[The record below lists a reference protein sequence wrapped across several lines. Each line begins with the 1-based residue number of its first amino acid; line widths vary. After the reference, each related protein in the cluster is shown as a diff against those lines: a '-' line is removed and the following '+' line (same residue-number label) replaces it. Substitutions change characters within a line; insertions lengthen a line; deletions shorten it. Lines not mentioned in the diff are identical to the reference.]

1 MSNYRITKFR
11 KIIDQNI
18 LKMEADLVP
27 SSPACSDC
35 KLETNGSEKPSD
47 ELSFNYQSCSEYDD
61 DDEPLCEAERLQ
73 HLEEEQEQ
81 LNSSLIALTT
91 HFAQVQFR
99 LKQIVDASQEEK
111 EILLKELEEFA
122 FRGIPD
128 VREYEN
134 GLDLTQMIN
143 ERNQEDK
150 LEQQRNKQKELIHKL
165 KEQLEDL
172 EHYAYETGEAGMPQ
186 SMLLERQSVIIEQL
200 KGKLLLDLD
209 ELDKLSPDELR
220 SQVDSAIKE
229 LVNPAKMK
237 EQLVSQLKTQISD
250 LERFI
255 EFLQGEAESNGKPR
269 CTCDC
274 PVHRK
279 TLKNQSDS
287 DSQSDSGRTRM
298 KSQDRDRSVSHI
310 MRRVLTLLQVFTI
323 TQFGCGGNHFKK
335 NTLKKSS
342 KVNHWGDLRAQLEIA
357 VNDVVKC
364 ASEQEPPFE
373 DSDYTSDSEDV
384 PVVQCNEKLTTAVR
398 KDLASAVRD
407 LMQHGLMPI
416 GQSNSLVPFGC
427 FAVQSTVPKM
437 MHAWDL
443 ILKYYELKNGYQYN
457 ASPARKLCQSFNLEI
472 IGGVA
477 TTPKQSLLSAID
489 NIICTH
495 TPLKRSADS
504 HFKAFICTGLNE
516 KHLVQWLKLIY
527 KTRVL
532 LERFY
537 QPWSYAAKTGFED
550 ALKSLEKLGHLD
562 FDLPVDLA
570 VRQLQSIKDAF

>member
-1 MSNYRITKFR
+1 MNECHST
-11 KIIDQNI
+11 
-18 LKMEADLVP
+18 
-27 SSPACSDC
+27 PALTCSDC
-35 KLETNGSEKPSD
+35 EYLSNDDDTQPSD
-47 ELSFNYQSCSEYDD
+47 DLMYTSCSDFENIN
-61 DDEPLCEAERLQ
+61 EAERLQ
-73 HLEEEQEQ
+73 RLEEEQEQ

-111 EILLKELEEFA
+111 ENLLKELEEFA

-128 VREYEN
+128 IREYEN
-134 GLDLTQMIN
+134 GLDLSQIIH
-143 ERNQEDK
+143 EQNQEVK
-150 LEQQRNKQKELIHKL
+150 LEQQRTRQKELIDKL

-172 EHYAYETGEAGMPQ
+172 ENYAYETGQASMPQ
-186 SMLLERQSVIIEQL
+186 SMLFERQSVVIEQL
-200 KGKLLLDLD
+200 KGKLQLNFD

-220 SQVDSAIKE
+220 SQVDCAIKE

-255 EFLQGEAESNGKPR
+255 EFLQGEAESDGKPR

-279 TLKNQSDS
+279 TSHNH
-287 DSQSDSGRTRM
+287 SGSSSRSGKFSSG
-298 KSQDRDRSVSHI
+298 KSSMRAQKEEKTVAHI

-323 TQFGCGGNHFKK
+323 TQFGCGRNNFQK
-335 NTLKKSS
+335 NTLKKSD
-342 KVNHWGDLRAQLEIA
+342 KGNHWGDLRAKLEVA
-357 VNDVVKC
+357 VSDVENSVL
-364 ASEQEPPFE
+364 EREPPCE
-373 DSDYTSDSEDV
+373 DSDYTSDSEDT

-398 KDLASAVRD
+398 KDLASAIRD

-416 GQSNSLVPFGC
+416 GQSTSIVPFGC
-427 FAVQSTVPKM
+427 FAVQPSVPKM

-472 IGGVA
+472 VGGVA
-477 TTPKQSLLSAID
+477 TTPKQSLLSAIG
-489 NIICTH
+489 NIISTH
-495 TPLKRSADS
+495 TPLKRSPDS
-504 HFKAFICTGLNE
+504 HFKAFVCAGLND
-516 KHLVQWLKLIY
+516 KRLVSWLKLIY
-527 KTRVL
+527 KTRTL
-532 LERFY
+532 LENFY
-537 QPWSYAAKTGFED
+537 QSWSYAAKTGFED
-550 ALKSLEKLGHLD
+550 ALKSLDRLTILD

-570 VRQLQSIKDAF
+570 IRQLQSIKDAF

>member
-1 MSNYRITKFR
+1 MESKKGKKSFSM
-11 KIIDQNI
+11 
-18 LKMEADLVP
+18 MEASGESLSLECNDCKSYIVLDNADGDLQQLNDLTLSYP
-27 SSPACSDC
+27 LCSDC
-35 KLETNGSEKPSD
+35 EE
-47 ELSFNYQSCSEYDD
+47 EEV
-61 DDEPLCEAERLQ
+61 LCESERLK
-73 HLEEEQEQ
+73 HLEDEQEQ
-81 LNSSLIALTT
+81 LNASLIALTS

-99 LKQIVDASQEEK
+99 LKQIGEASPEEK
-111 EILLKELEEFA
+111 ENLLKELEEFA

-128 VREYEN
+128 IREYEN
-134 GLDLTQMIN
+134 GLDLTQIIN
-143 ERNQEDK
+143 EQKQEQK
-150 LEQQRNKQKELIHKL
+150 LEQQRTRQKELMKKL

-186 SMLLERQSVIIEQL
+186 SMLLERQSVIIEQI
-200 KGKLLLDLD
+200 KGKLLLNLD

-220 SQVDSAIKE
+220 SHVDAAIRE

-237 EQLVSQLKTQISD
+237 EQLVSQLKTQITD

-255 EFLQGEAESNGKPR
+255 EFLQGEATTNGKPR

-279 TLKNQSDS
+279 SLHAHSDS
-287 DSQSDSGRTRM
+287 DSHSDNGRNSM
-298 KSQDRDRSVSHI
+298 KNQNSDRSVAHI
-310 MRRVLTLLQVFTI
+310 VRRVLTLLQMFTI
-323 TQFGCGGNHFKK
+323 TQFGCGRHRFQK
-335 NTLKKSS
+335 NTLKKSN
-342 KVNHWGDLRAQLEIA
+342 KVNHWGDLRANLEVA
-357 VNDVVKC
+357 VNEVLKH

-373 DSDYTSDSEDV
+373 DSDYTSDTEDV
-384 PVVQCNEKLTTAVR
+384 PVVQCNEKLTTSVR
-398 KDLASAVRD
+398 KDLASAIRD
-407 LMQHGLMPI
+407 LIQHGLMPI
-416 GQSNSLVPFGC
+416 GQSSSLVPFGC
-427 FAVQSTVPKM
+427 FAVQSTAPKM

-472 IGGVA
+472 VGGVV

-489 NIICTH
+489 NIISTH
-495 TPLKRSADS
+495 TPLKRSPDS
-504 HFKAFICTGLNE
+504 HFKAFICAALNE

-527 KTRVL
+527 KTRIL

-550 ALKSLEKLGHLD
+550 ALKSLEKLGNFD

>member
-1 MSNYRITKFR
+1 MNECEENPDSLCKDCEHLNSGDGFESVDLDGEYPTCSMY
-11 KIIDQNI
+11 DDEI
-18 LKMEADLVP
+18 LSEADRL
-27 SSPACSDC
+27 C
-35 KLETNGSEKPSD
+35 K
-47 ELSFNYQSCSEYDD
+47 
-61 DDEPLCEAERLQ
+61 
-73 HLEEEQEQ
+73 LEEEQEQ
-81 LNSSLIALTT
+81 LNSSLIALTS

-99 LKQIVDASQEEK
+99 LKQIVDASTEEK
-111 EILLKELEEFA
+111 ENLLKELEEFA

-128 VREYEN
+128 IREYEN
-134 GLDLTQMIN
+134 GLDLTQIIN
-143 ERNQEDK
+143 EQTQEEK
-150 LEQQRNKQKELIHKL
+150 LEQQRTRQKELINKL

-200 KGKLLLDLD
+200 KGKLLLNLD

-220 SQVDSAIKE
+220 SQVDSAIRE

-237 EQLVSQLKTQISD
+237 EQLVGQLKTQISD

-255 EFLQGEAESNGKPR
+255 EFLQGEGVSNGQAR
-269 CTCDC
+269 CTCNC
-274 PVHRK
+274 PVHG
-279 TLKNQSDS
+279 KNTHCHSDT
-287 DSQSDSGRTRM
+287 DSQSDSFTSKKSM
-298 KSQDRDRSVSHI
+298 KNQRDDGTVFHI

-323 TQFGCGGNHFKK
+323 TQFGCSRHTFQK
-335 NTLKKSS
+335 NSLKKSN
-342 KVNHWGDLRAQLEIA
+342 KANHWGDLRAQLEMAI
-357 VNDVVKC
+357 NEVVKI
-364 ASEQEPPFE
+364 ASESEPPCE
-373 DSDYTSDSEDV
+373 DSDYTSDSEDA

-416 GQSNSLVPFGC
+416 GQSTSLVPFGC
-427 FAVQSTVPKM
+427 FAVQSPSASKM

-472 IGGVA
+472 VGGVA

-489 NIICTH
+489 NIITTH

-504 HFKAFICTGLNE
+504 HFKAFMCAALNE
-516 KHLVQWLKLIY
+516 KRLVLWLKLIY

-537 QPWSYAAKTGFED
+537 QPWSYAVKTGFED
-550 ALKSLEKLGHLD
+550 ALKSLDRLSYLE